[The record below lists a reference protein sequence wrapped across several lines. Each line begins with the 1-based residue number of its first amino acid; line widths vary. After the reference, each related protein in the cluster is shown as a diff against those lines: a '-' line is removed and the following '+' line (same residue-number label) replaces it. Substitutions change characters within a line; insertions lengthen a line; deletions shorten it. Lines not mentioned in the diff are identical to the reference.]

1 MLEEKTV
8 VENSE
13 NNNEEAI
20 ENDQL
25 DSENIVESEDNGVEK
40 NEEIN
45 AKVNTDNKE
54 EDDNSEPKVR
64 SRMTAKDFIIQRQQK
79 KIQKLN
85 QIDNDDDEDDSDSDV
100 SSDDEELITKV
111 VSKKFAP
118 LIERQLA
125 DDDDLE
131 VKEFISKNPDFK
143 EFEAKARKYMAHPSR
158 RSLPIESIFY
168 EVAGEKLL
176 KLGAERQKKAD
187 LEAKNSQAGG
197 GSNRGGESK
206 KDIWSMSSEEF
217 EREKNNLRRNL

>member
-85 QIDNDDDEDDSDSDV
+85 QVDNDDEDDSDSDI

>member
-8 VENSE
+8 VKNDE

-85 QIDNDDDEDDSDSDV
+85 QVDNDDEDDSDSDV
-100 SSDDEELITKV
+100 SPDDEELITKV

>member
-85 QIDNDDDEDDSDSDV
+85 QVDNNDEYDSDSDV

>member
-40 NEEIN
+40 NEGIN

-85 QIDNDDDEDDSDSDV
+85 QVDNNDEYDSDSDV